1 MYKLLIEKRALKTL
15 RDLKSNKKV
24 YVQLVSKIFEL
35 LDNPY
40 PNDAKKIK
48 GKKQTF
54 LRVDSGE
61 WRIVYTVESETVKI
75 ILLGKRNDDEIYKLF
90 ERL

>member
-1 MYKLLIEKRALKTL
+1 MYKLLMEKRALEKLQELKT
-15 RDLKSNKKV
+15 NKKV

-61 WRIVYTVESETVKI
+61 WRIVYTVEGETVKI
-75 ILLGKRNDDEIYKLF
+75 ILLGKRNDDEIYNLF